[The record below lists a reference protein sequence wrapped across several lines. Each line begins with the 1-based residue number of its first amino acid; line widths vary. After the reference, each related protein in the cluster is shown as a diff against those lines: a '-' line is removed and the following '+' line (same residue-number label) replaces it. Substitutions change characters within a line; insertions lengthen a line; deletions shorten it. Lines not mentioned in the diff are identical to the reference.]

1 MPAEIDDT
9 YAEAFSGLYSEFL
22 VTSKDKKWL
31 MAAANAAV
39 GCATSGIGC
48 GCEAGIDRILSP
60 KETPD
65 GRIGAAIQ
73 FWVSCFSSEPVK
85 QLERELLNRIGQCI
99 LTAPSSA
106 VWNMTESKNK
116 LAVGK
121 KIGFFADGFQ
131 KEEKRFGRAVVNV
144 PRMMGE
150 FLIEKDLGYSEGVMG
165 GNLWFFGKTESS
177 ALHAA
182 EKAVKIISAT
192 PGVVATFP
200 GGVCAAGSKIGS
212 KYSFLSAS
220 THERLCP
227 TLVPHIMDSQVPSGV
242 ASISE
247 VVFNGVS
254 LPLMQDV
261 TLKAVRAAQNTPGLV
276 KVSAGSYGG
285 KLGKYRIYLRKQN
298 HKCV

>member
-1 MPAEIDDT
+1 MPAQIDDT

-22 VTSKDKKWL
+22 VTAKDKKWL

-48 GCEAGIDRILSP
+48 GCEAGIDRILPP

-65 GRIGAAIQ
+65 GRIGAAIM
-73 FWVSCFSSEPVK
+73 FWVGGVSQDSVK
-85 QLERELLNRIGQCI
+85 RLEGELLSRIGQCI
-99 LTAPSSA
+99 LTAPSTA
-106 VWNMTESKNK
+106 VWNMTESEKK
-116 LAVGK
+116 LAIGK

-131 KEEKRFGRAVVNV
+131 KEEKRCGRTVVAV
-144 PRMMGE
+144 PLMMGE
-150 FLIEKDLGYSEGVMG
+150 FLIERDLGYSEGVMG

-192 PGVVATFP
+192 SGAVATFP

-227 TLVPHIMDSQVPSGV
+227 TLVPHILDSQVPSGV
-242 ASISE
+242 TSISE
-247 VVFNGVS
+247 VVFNGIS
-254 LPLMQDV
+254 LELMQDV
-261 TLKAVRAAQNTPGLV
+261 ALKAVRAAQDTPGLV
-276 KVSAGSYGG
+276 RVSAGSYGG

-298 HKCV
+298 HNLR